1 MKFSLKRVLA
11 TVGAFALTLGGLA
24 AASGPANAAAAPY
37 SGAFITLVSP
47 VLDATNTSEATKN
60 QAMAQ
65 TWVDSGWFGTGLIY
79 QRSFAPVGSTVTFVY
94 HVADA
99 QGKSL
104 AGQPVTL
111 RVNKQYSVS
120 QAAIKIDGQLA
131 KPATSASDGLR
142 VTHYT
147 DDSGHVA
154 FTILNTDS
162 PGTTEQ
168 EPASFTDAPIIAEDG
183 LDDIHVQV
191 LPQIVGEKE
200 DHSVITE
207 IHFYEPSSNT
217 PQPVTNPT
225 IRLQTPKLTDA
236 NSIPRTDLETL
247 FSVTNNWYAPG
258 IKVRQ
263 AYLPTGSNNML
274 TYRVTDDNGKPLRN
288 TEVKLKVNKA
298 RSGSN
303 AKVTNG
309 VTPVD
314 LTKDNS
320 AATGDNDQALWTATT
335 DAFGTVTFN
344 FRNTD
349 TVGEATPATKTT
361 AVPTTGAK
369 FSQLWPEVTAG
380 ADHADMTEF
389 HFFGTFKAPARS
401 VAATVSG
408 TAKVG
413 KTLTAKNGTWSGT
426 APIAYTYKWYRCTV
440 VGKTVAITAP
450 ASSAKCAA
458 IAGGTKSTYK
468 LANADKGKYVR
479 VLVTAKNAAGTGLSL
494 SKTTTTKVG

>member
-24 AASGPANAAAAPY
+24 AATGPANAAAAPY

-47 VLDATNTSEATKN
+47 VLDETNTSEATKN

-65 TWVDSGWFGTGLIY
+65 TWVDSGWFGTGLKY

-111 RVNKQYSVS
+111 RVNKQYSNS
-120 QAAIKIDGQLA
+120 AAAIKIDGQMA
-131 KPATSASDGLR
+131 KPSSSAADGLR

-154 FTILNTDS
+154 FTIQNMD
-162 PGTTEQ
+162 PAGTTEQ
-168 EPASFTDAPIIAEDG
+168 EPASFTDAPIISEDG

-225 IRLQTPKLTDA
+225 IRLQTPKLTDT

-288 TEVKLKVNKA
+288 AEVKLKVNKA

-303 AKVTNG
+303 AKMTNG
-309 VTPVD
+309 VTPTD

-320 AATGDNDQALWTATT
+320 AATGDNDQALWTGTT

-344 FRNTD
+344 FKNLD
-349 TVGEATPATKTT
+349 TVGGPTPATKTSP
-361 AVPTTGAK
+361 VPTTGAK

-380 ADHADMTEF
+380 ADSADMTEF
-389 HFFGTFKAPARS
+389 HFFGTFKAPTRS
-401 VAATVSG
+401 VAATAFG

-413 KTLTAKNGTWSGT
+413 KTLTVKKGTWSGSAT
-426 APIAYTYKWYRCTV
+426 IVYTYKWYRCSAL
-440 VGKTVAITAP
+440 GKTALITAP
-450 ASSAKCAA
+450 SSSAKCAA
-458 IAGGTKSTYK
+458 IAGGTKSSYK
-468 LANADKGKYVR
+468 LAKSDKGKYVR

-494 SKTTTTKVG
+494 SKSTAKVG

>member
-1 MKFSLKRVLA
+1 
-11 TVGAFALTLGGLA
+11 
-24 AASGPANAAAAPY
+24 
-37 SGAFITLVSP
+37 
-47 VLDATNTSEATKN
+47 VLDATNTSEAAKN
-60 QAMAQ
+60 QAEADV
-65 TWVDSGWFGTGLIY
+65 WVGKGWFGSGLKY
-79 QRSFAPVGSTVTFVY
+79 QRSFAPVGSTITFVY

-99 QGKSL
+99 QGRSL

-111 RVNKQYSVS
+111 RVNKQYSNSV
-120 QAAIKIDGQLA
+120 AAITIDGQNV

-142 VTHYT
+142 VTKST
-147 DDSGHVA
+147 DNSGHVA
-154 FTILNTDS
+154 FTIINKDA

-168 EPASFTDAPIIAEDG
+168 EPANWTDAPVISEDG

-207 IHFYEPSSNT
+207 IHFYEPSNND
-217 PQPVTNPT
+217 PQPVTSPT
-225 IRLQTPKLTDA
+225 IRLQTPALTDT

-247 FSVTNNWYAPG
+247 FSVTNNWYPTG

-263 AYLPTGSNNML
+263 AYLPTGSSNLL

-288 TEVKLKVNKA
+288 TEVKLHVNKA

-309 VTPVD
+309 VTPTD
-314 LTKDNS
+314 STKDNS
-320 AATGDNDQALWTATT
+320 AATGDLDQALWTATT
-335 DAFGTVTFN
+335 DAFGTAVFA

-361 AVPTTGAK
+361 PVPLTGAK

-380 ADHADMTEF
+380 ADKADMTEF
-389 HFFGTFKAPARS
+389 HFYGIFKAPTRGI
-401 VAATVSG
+401 AASVSG
-408 TAKVG
+408 TAKIG
-413 KTLTAKNGTWSGT
+413 KSLTAKNGSWSGT
-426 APIAYTYKWYRCTV
+426 APIAYTYKWYRCSV

-450 ASSAKCAA
+450 TSSAKCSVISGA
-458 IAGGTKSTYK
+458 TKSVYK
-468 LANADKGKYVR
+468 LAKADKGKYVR
-479 VLVTAKNAAGTGLSL
+479 VLVTAKNAAGTAMSL
-494 SKTTTTKVG
+494 SKSTSLKVG

>member
-11 TVGAFALTLGGLA
+11 TVSAFALTLGGLA
-24 AASGPANAAAAPY
+24 AASSPANAAAPY

-47 VLDATNTSEATKN
+47 VLDETNTSEAAKN

-65 TWVDSGWFGTGLIY
+65 TWVDSGWFGSGLKY
-79 QRSFAPVGSTVTFVY
+79 QRSFAPVGSTITFVY
-94 HVADA
+94 HVADSA
-99 QGKSL
+99 GKAL

-120 QAAIKIDGQLA
+120 QAAIKIDGQNA
-131 KPATSASDGLR
+131 KPATSAADGLR

-147 DDSGHVA
+147 DDSGNVS
-154 FTILNTDS
+154 FTIQNMDS

-168 EPASFTDAPIIAEDG
+168 EPANWNDAPIISEDG

-207 IHFYEPSSNT
+207 IHFYEPSNND
-217 PQPVTNPT
+217 PQPVTSPT
-225 IRLQTPKLTDA
+225 IRLQTPQLTDA

-247 FSVTNNWYAPG
+247 FSVDNTWYPVG

-288 TEVKLKVNKA
+288 TEVKLHVNKA

-309 VTPVD
+309 VTPTD

-344 FRNTD
+344 FKNMD
-349 TVGEATPATKTT
+349 TTGEATPATKTT
-361 AVPTTGAK
+361 AVPTTGVTK

-380 ADHADMTEF
+380 ADKADMTEF
-389 HFFGTFKAPARS
+389 HFFGSFKAPTRS
-401 VAATVSG
+401 VAATAFG

-413 KTLTAKNGTWSGT
+413 KTLTVKKGTWSGSGT
-426 APIAYTYKWYRCTV
+426 IVYTYKWYRCSV
-440 VGKTVAITAP
+440 IGKTALITAP
-450 ASSAKCAA
+450 ASSAKCVA

-468 LANADKGKYVR
+468 LAKSDKGKYIR
-479 VLVTAKNAAGTGLSL
+479 VLVTAKNSAGTGLSL
-494 SKTTTTKVG
+494 SKSTAKVG

>member
-11 TVGAFALTLGGLA
+11 TFSALALTLGGLA
-24 AASGPANAAAAPY
+24 AASSPANAAAPY
-37 SGAFITLVSP
+37 SGAVITLVSP
-47 VLDATNTSEATKN
+47 VLDETNTSEAAKN

-65 TWVDSGWFGTGLIY
+65 TWIDSGWFGAGLKY
-79 QRSFAPVGSTVTFVY
+79 QRSFAPVGSTITFVY

-99 QGKSL
+99 QGNSL

-120 QAAIKIDGQLA
+120 QAAIKIDGQNA
-131 KPATSASDGLR
+131 KPATSAADGLR

-147 DDSGHVA
+147 DDSGNVS
-154 FTILNTDS
+154 FTVQNMDT

-168 EPASFTDAPIIAEDG
+168 EPASFTDAPIISEDG

-207 IHFYEPSSNT
+207 IHFYEPANNDA
-217 PQPVTNPT
+217 QPVTHPT
-225 IRLQTPKLTDA
+225 IRLQTPALTDA
-236 NSIPRTDLETL
+236 NSIPRTDLDTL
-247 FSVTNNWYAPG
+247 FSVTNTWYPVG

-288 TEVKLKVNKA
+288 AEVKLHVNKA

-309 VTPVD
+309 VTPTD
-314 LTKDNS
+314 STKNNS
-320 AATGDNDQALWTATT
+320 PENGDNDQALWTGTT
-335 DAFGTVTFN
+335 DAFGTVTFA
-344 FRNTD
+344 FKNTD
-349 TVGEATPATKTT
+349 TAGEPVPATKTT
-361 AVPTTGAK
+361 AVPTTGGK

-380 ADHADMTEF
+380 ADRADMTEF
-389 HFFGTFKAPARS
+389 HFFGSFKAPTRS
-401 VAATVSG
+401 VAATVLG
-408 TAKVG
+408 IAKVG
-413 KTLTAKNGTWSGT
+413 KILTAKNGTWSGT

-440 VGKTVAITAP
+440 LGKTVAITVP
-450 ASSAKCAA
+450 ASSAKCTA
-458 IAGGTKSTYK
+458 ISGATKSTYK
-468 LANADKGKYVR
+468 LAAADKGKYVR

-494 SKTTTTKVG
+494 SKTTTIKVG

>member
-24 AASGPANAAAAPY
+24 AATGPASAAAPY

-47 VLDATNTSEATKN
+47 VLDETNTSEATKN

-65 TWVDSGWFGTGLIY
+65 TWVDAGWFGTGLKY

-111 RVNKQYSVS
+111 RVNKQYSES
-120 QAAIKIDGQLA
+120 QAAIRIDGQIA
-131 KPATSASDGLR
+131 KPGTQASDGLR
-142 VTHYT
+142 VMRYT

-154 FTILNTDS
+154 FTIQNMDP

-168 EPASFTDAPIIAEDG
+168 EPASFTDAPIISEDG

-207 IHFYEPSSNT
+207 IHFYEPSSDT

-225 IRLQTPKLTDA
+225 IRLQTPKLTDT

-288 TEVKLKVNKA
+288 AEVKLKVNKA

-303 AKVTNG
+303 AKMTNG
-309 VTPVD
+309 VTPTD

-320 AATGDNDQALWTATT
+320 AATGDNDQALWTGTT

-344 FRNTD
+344 FKNTD
-349 TVGEATPATKTT
+349 TVGGPTPATKTSP
-361 AVPTTGAK
+361 VPTTGAK

-380 ADHADMTEF
+380 ADSADMTEF
-389 HFFGTFKAPARS
+389 HFFGTFKAPTRS
-401 VAATVSG
+401 VAATAFG
-408 TAKVG
+408 FAKVG
-413 KTLTAKNGTWSGT
+413 KTLTVKKGTWSGNAT
-426 APIAYTYKWYRCTV
+426 IVYTYKWYRCSV
-440 VGKTVAITAP
+440 LGKTALITAP
-450 ASSAKCAA
+450 TSSAKCAA

-468 LANADKGKYVR
+468 LAKSDKGKYIR
-479 VLVTAKNAAGTGLSL
+479 VLVTAKNSAGTGLSL
-494 SKTTTTKVG
+494 SKSTAKVG

>member
-24 AASGPANAAAAPY
+24 AGTSPASAAAPY

-47 VLDATNTSEATKN
+47 VLDETNTSEATKN

-65 TWVDSGWFGTGLIY
+65 TWVDSGWFGSGLKY
-79 QRSFAPVGSTVTFVY
+79 QRSFAPVGSTITFVY

-99 QGKSL
+99 AGKSL

-120 QAAIKIDGQLA
+120 RAAIKIDGQNA
-131 KPATSASDGLR
+131 KPATSAADGLR

-147 DDSGHVA
+147 DDSGNVS
-154 FTILNTDS
+154 FTIQNMDT

-207 IHFYEPSSNT
+207 IHFYEPANNN
-217 PQPVTNPT
+217 PQPVTSPT
-225 IRLQTPKLTDA
+225 IRLQTPQLTDA
-236 NSIPRTDLETL
+236 NSIPRTDLDTL
-247 FSVTNNWYAPG
+247 FSVTNTWYPVG

-288 TEVKLKVNKA
+288 AEVKLHVNKA

-309 VTPVD
+309 VTPTD

-320 AATGDNDQALWTATT
+320 AATGDNDQALWTGTT

-344 FRNTD
+344 FKNLD
-349 TVGEATPATKTT
+349 TTGEATPATKTT
-361 AVPTTGAK
+361 AVPTTGVTK

-380 ADHADMTEF
+380 ADRADMTEF
-389 HFFGTFKAPARS
+389 HFFGSFKAPTRS

-458 IAGGTKSTYK
+458 ISGGTKSTYK
-468 LANADKGKYVR
+468 LAAADKGKYVR